1 MHAFLRK
8 NKLGGFKVENH
19 WSTLVSA
26 RTTDV
31 LPAKHQFE
39 WSRIALEKC
48 CNWHNA
54 MIDQCVGSDADA
66 LVRLKVEM
74 KGD

>member
-1 MHAFLRK
+1 M
-8 NKLGGFKVENH
+8 
-19 WSTLVSA
+19 SA